1 MALRVM
7 TGIVL
12 AALLAFA
19 MPVEAGARGAAA
31 VRKQAVSS
39 LRVSG
44 NIVIG
49 TDGGVRSHELDP
61 EAPLTPVLVD
71 FIAGTIAKWK
81 FEPVLVDG
89 KPVNA
94 RVPLSLRLVA
104 QPADDG
110 KYDISIV
117 STYFGSKA
125 DAPATDSLKSI
136 QQTPPKY
143 PKTALLM
150 GGKGVV
156 YLLVEVGRDGKVANV
171 DAEQVNLGV
180 VGGEREMDVLRSQFT
195 AAALRAAKGWTFAIP
210 TTGNQANDDSW
221 ILRVPVQF
229 VLTGPGEQQ
238 HKEGTWD
245 TYIPGPR
252 NMEIPWAQ
260 KKLKTAGSPDA
271 LPDDGIYPLRQGA
284 TLLTP
289 LG

>member
-1 MALRVM
+1 MALRVV
-7 TGIVL
+7 TGILL
-12 AALLAFA
+12 AGLLAFA
-19 MPVEAGARGAAA
+19 MPVEAGGRGVAA

-39 LRVSG
+39 LRVTG
-44 NIVIG
+44 AIVIG
-49 TDGGVRSHELDP
+49 TDGAVRSHELDP
-61 EAPLTPVLVD
+61 KAPLTPVLVD
-71 FIAGTIAKWK
+71 FIAGAIGKWK

-104 QPADDG
+104 QPADAG

-117 STYFGSKA
+117 STYFGSKD
-125 DAPATDSLKSI
+125 DAPPTDSPKSI
-136 QQTPPKY
+136 LQAPPKY

-150 GGKGVV
+150 GGTGVV

-180 VGGEREMDVLRSQFT
+180 LGAEREMDVLRGQFT
-195 AAALRAAKGWTFAIP
+195 TAAVRAAKGWTFAIP

-229 VLTGPGEQQ
+229 VLQGPGEPQ
-238 HKEGTWD
+238 HKDGTWD

-252 NMEIPWAQ
+252 NMDIPWAQ

-284 TLLTP
+284 TLITP

>member
-1 MALRVM
+1 
-7 TGIVL
+7 
-12 AALLAFA
+12 
-19 MPVEAGARGAAA
+19 
-31 VRKQAVSS
+31 
-39 LRVSG
+39 
-44 NIVIG
+44 
-49 TDGGVRSHELDP
+49 
-61 EAPLTPVLVD
+61 
-71 FIAGTIAKWK
+71 
-81 FEPVLVDG
+81 
-89 KPVNA
+89 
-94 RVPLSLRLVA
+94 
-104 QPADDG
+104 
-110 KYDISIV
+110 
-117 STYFGSKA
+117 
-125 DAPATDSLKSI
+125 
-136 QQTPPKY
+136 
-143 PKTALLM
+143 M